1 MDAAAQEVVRVIM
14 RDTPNHGWVNTTDS
28 YARVDGLIYTNAR
41 GLSSLSPELVAI
53 IEIKCRNISLGDL
66 WAKFKGELM
75 VDASKIEALRS
86 ISAMLCAPSYLVSYL
101 MASGVVLKTKIANDK
116 GEIICKKRNELT
128 VTSAG
133 MNGGQK
139 EKEVS
144 YIKLDG
150 TEIISTEEEQ
160 KAV

>member
-1 MDAAAQEVVRVIM
+1 MQ
-14 RDTPNHGWVNTTDS
+14 
-28 YARVDGLIYTNAR
+28 
-41 GLSSLSPELVAI
+41 
-53 IEIKCRNISLGDL
+53 K
-66 WAKFKGELM
+66 
-75 VDASKIEALRS
+75 
-86 ISAMLCAPSYLVSYL
+86 
-101 MASGVVLKTKIANDK
+101 
-116 GEIICKKRNELT
+116 
-128 VTSAG
+128 